1 MIDTLNIEEIQ
12 IPDTV
17 PLLPIRDIVI
27 FPFMIVPLFV
37 GRDMSVKSVD
47 DALSSNRMIMLV
59 AQKDGATESPSLD
72 EIYSIGTVAMIM
84 RMLKLPDGRVKILV
98 QGLSKAKVLE
108 YTQTNPFYKA
118 KIEVLKDEAYGEKT
132 SEVEALMRNLREQL
146 QKVISLG
153 QVIPPDILLL
163 ADNLEEPGRLSDLV
177 ISNLNLKVDDAQK
190 VLETLNPI
198 ERIKIVSEYLNKELE
213 VLTVKHK
220 IQTEA
225 KDEIN
230 KTQREYFLREQL
242 KAIQKEL
249 GEVDEKTEEINEIR
263 EKIKKAR
270 MPEKVKFE
278 ADKQLSRLEKMHP
291 DAAEASLV
299 RTYLDSL
306 IELPWSKSTKDNLN
320 IKKASKVL
328 NEDHYDLEK
337 VKERI
342 LEYLSVCKLKKEMK

>member
-12 IPDTV
+12 IPDIV
-17 PLLPIRDIVI
+17 SLLPIRDIVI

-37 GRDMSVKSVD
+37 GREMSVKSVD

-84 RMLKLPDGRVKILV
+84 RMLTLPDGRVKILV

-108 YTQTNPFYKA
+108 YTQTNPFYQS

-163 ADNLEEPGRLSDLV
+163 ADNLEEPGRLADLV

-190 VLETLNPI
+190 FLETLNPI
-198 ERIKIVSEYLNKELE
+198 ERIKIVSEYLNKEL
-213 VLTVKHK
+213 
-220 IQTEA
+220 
-225 KDEIN
+225 
-230 KTQREYFLREQL
+230 
-242 KAIQKEL
+242 
-249 GEVDEKTEEINEIR
+249 
-263 EKIKKAR
+263 
-270 MPEKVKFE
+270 
-278 ADKQLSRLEKMHP
+278 
-291 DAAEASLV
+291 
-299 RTYLDSL
+299 
-306 IELPWSKSTKDNLN
+306 
-320 IKKASKVL
+320 
-328 NEDHYDLEK
+328 
-337 VKERI
+337 
-342 LEYLSVCKLKKEMK
+342 